1 MKTKKSILLLFS
13 LVLITTAVHAQG
25 ATIISDTRHLAIVNE
40 NSAVRYAAEA
50 THNSYLG
57 TINQKL
63 DDIKINISSVLLVQ
77 DMIYRSLAEVNGI
90 LRTGFTVRQIGDMAS
105 EIIRE
110 CELMVQTVK
119 DSPQLLLFAEDVAAH
134 MKSRGVSLAM
144 EVSDFILKEGSN
156 VLMNYE
162 KRDALLRKVVLE
174 LRVMR
179 ALAFSM
185 HKSMERAKILGM
197 LRMLNPY
204 QGFINR
210 DTRLADDIIY
220 KIKII
225 KE

>member
-1 MKTKKSILLLFS
+1 MKIRTSILLPFW
-13 LVLITTAVHAQG
+13 LVLMTTAVYGQG
-25 ATIISDTRHLAIVNE
+25 ATVISDSRHLAIINE
-40 NSAVRYAAEA
+40 NAAVRYAAET

-57 TINQKL
+57 KINQKL
-63 DDIKINISSVLLVQ
+63 DDIKINITSVILVQ

-90 LRTGFTVRQIGDMAS
+90 LRTGLTAGQIGGTAS

-110 CELMVQTVK
+110 CELMIQTAK
-119 DSPQLLLFAEDVAAH
+119 GSPHLLLFAEDVAAH

-144 EVSDFILKEGSN
+144 EVSDFILKEGSDI
-156 VLMNYE
+156 LMDYE

-185 HKSMERAKILGM
+185 HRSMERAKILGM

-204 QGFINR
+204 QGFVNR

>member
-1 MKTKKSILLLFS
+1 MKIRTSILLPS
-13 LVLITTAVHAQG
+13 WLVLMTTAVYGQG
-25 ATIISDTRHLAIVNE
+25 ATVISDSRHLAIINE
-40 NSAVRYAAEA
+40 NAAVRYAAET

-57 TINQKL
+57 KINQKL
-63 DDIKINISSVLLVQ
+63 DDIKINITSVILMQ

-90 LRTGFTVRQIGDMAS
+90 LRTGLTAGQIGGMAS

-110 CELMVQTVK
+110 CELMIQTAK
-119 DSPQLLLFAEDVAAH
+119 GSPHLLLFAEDVAAH

-144 EVSDFILKEGSN
+144 EVSDFILKEGSDI
-156 VLMNYE
+156 LMDYE

-185 HKSMERAKILGM
+185 HRSMERAKILGM

-204 QGFINR
+204 QGFVNR

>member
-1 MKTKKSILLLFS
+1 MKIRTSILLPFW
-13 LVLITTAVHAQG
+13 LVLMTTAVYGQG
-25 ATIISDTRHLAIVNE
+25 ATVISDSRHLAIINE
-40 NSAVRYAAEA
+40 NAAVRYAAET

-57 TINQKL
+57 KINQKL
-63 DDIKINISSVLLVQ
+63 DDIKINITSVILVQ

-90 LRTGFTVRQIGDMAS
+90 LRTGLTAGQIGGMAS

-110 CELMVQTVK
+110 CELMIQTAK
-119 DSPQLLLFAEDVAAH
+119 GSPHLLLFAEDVAAH

-144 EVSDFILKEGSN
+144 EASDFILKEGSDI
-156 VLMNYE
+156 LMDYE

-185 HKSMERAKILGM
+185 HRSMERAKILGM

-204 QGFINR
+204 QGFVNR

>member
-1 MKTKKSILLLFS
+1 MKIRTSILLPFW
-13 LVLITTAVHAQG
+13 LVLMTTAVYGQG
-25 ATIISDTRHLAIVNE
+25 ATVISDSRHLAIINE
-40 NSAVRYAAEA
+40 NAAVRYAAET

-57 TINQKL
+57 KINQKL
-63 DDIKINISSVLLVQ
+63 DDIKINITSVILVQ

-90 LRTGFTVRQIGDMAS
+90 LRTGLTAGQIGGMAS

-110 CELMVQTVK
+110 CELMIQTAK
-119 DSPQLLLFAEDVAAH
+119 GSPHLLLFAEDVAAH

-144 EVSDFILKEGSN
+144 EVSDFILKEGSDI
-156 VLMNYE
+156 LMDYE

-185 HKSMERAKILGM
+185 HRSMERAKILGM

-204 QGFINR
+204 QGFVNR

>member
-1 MKTKKSILLLFS
+1 MKIRKSILLPFS

-25 ATIISDTRHLAIVNE
+25 ATVISDSRHLAIVNE
-40 NSAVRYAAEA
+40 NAAVRYAAET
-50 THNSYLG
+50 THKSYLG

-90 LRTGFTVRQIGDMAS
+90 LRTGLTVRQIGGIAS
-105 EIIRE
+105 EIVRE
-110 CELMVQTVK
+110 CELMVQTAK
-119 DSPQLLLFAEDVAAH
+119 GSPHLLLFAEDVAVH
-134 MKSRGVSLAM
+134 MKSRGVNLAM
-144 EVSDFILKEGSN
+144 EVSDFILKEGSG
-156 VLMNYE
+156 VLMDYE
-162 KRDALLRKVVLE
+162 KRDALLHKVVLE

-185 HKSMERAKILGM
+185 HRSMERAKILGM

-204 QGFINR
+204 EGFINR
-210 DTRLADDIIY
+210 DTRLADEIIY

>member
-1 MKTKKSILLLFS
+1 MKIRKSILLPFL
-13 LVLITTAVHAQG
+13 LVLITTTVHGQG
-25 ATIISDTRHLAIVNE
+25 ASVISDNRHLAIVNE
-40 NSAVRYAAEA
+40 NAAVRYAAEA

-90 LRTGFTVRQIGDMAS
+90 LRTGLTVRQIGGIAS

-110 CELMVQTVK
+110 CDLMVQTAK
-119 DSPQLLLFAEDVAAH
+119 DSPHLLLFAEDVATH

-156 VLMNYE
+156 VLMDYE
-162 KRDALLRKVVLE
+162 KRDVLLRKVVLE

-185 HKSMERAKILGM
+185 HRSMERAKIIGM
-197 LRMLNPY
+197 LKMLNPY
-204 QGFINR
+204 QGFINQ
-210 DTRLADDIIY
+210 DTRLVDDIIY
-220 KIKII
+220 RIKII

>member
-1 MKTKKSILLLFS
+1 MKIRKSILLLFS
-13 LVLITTAVHAQG
+13 LVLITAAVHAQG
-25 ATIISDTRHLAIVNE
+25 ATVISDTRHLAIVNE
-40 NSAVRYAAEA
+40 NAAVRYAAEN

-63 DDIKINISSVLLVQ
+63 DDIKVNISSVLLVQ

-90 LRTGFTVRQIGDMAS
+90 LRAGLTAGQIGGMAS

-110 CELMVQTVK
+110 CELMVLTAK
-119 DSPQLLLFAEDVAAH
+119 DSPHLLLFAEDVAAH

-144 EVSDFILKEGSN
+144 EVSDFILKEGSG
-156 VLMNYE
+156 VLMDYE
-162 KRDALLRKVVLE
+162 KRDALLRKIVLE
-174 LRVMR
+174 LRVIR

-185 HKSMERAKILGM
+185 HRSMERAKILGM